1 MSHESSE
8 NFKYLGLTATIC
20 FKQILVHTVNIVTN
34 LNKHF
39 LKGGGQ
45 NTDPHFMDYTTEV

>member
-1 MSHESSE
+1 MSQVK

-34 LNKHF
+34 LNKLLEGWWTKH
-39 LKGGGQ
+39 
-45 NTDPHFMDYTTEV
+45 

>member
-1 MSHESSE
+1 MSQVK
-8 NFKYLGLTATIC
+8 NFKYLELTATIC

-39 LKGGGQ
+39 LKGG
-45 NTDPHFMDYTTEV
+45 E